1 MAPLGWRSPRR
12 TQSSLYFEIRKD
24 PQVTSH
30 QGTVKGLGPF
40 WRQTARGARDR
51 KCHPARAN
59 RRRAAPRMRAR
70 LSAAA
75 KGYLQGKQP
84 PPPPTPCH
92 FPLTPDPSSRTPPQH
107 LPPTDII
114 GQRDG
119 PGSQRGHPGRGGAG
133 RHLGNCSRDRGGR
146 GSPGFSRGNQRGGA
160 ASRGGAYHLGPGVGE
175 GGTYHRDRGHTMCR
189 QMERSGSCTGAAHA
203 RDRRTPPY
211 GAVGSSKLR
220 CLLGALLERF
230 IHSFFLACW
239 G

>member
-1 MAPLGWRSPRR
+1 MAPNGQGCARPEVPPCPR
-12 TQSSLYFEIRKD
+12 
-24 PQVTSH
+24 
-30 QGTVKGLGPF
+30 
-40 WRQTARGARDR
+40 
-51 KCHPARAN
+51 
-59 RRRAAPRMRAR
+59 
-70 LSAAA
+70 
-75 KGYLQGKQP
+75 QP
-84 PPPPTPCH
+84 PPSRPAHARPSVSGSQGLPTGEATPPHPQRRATS
-92 FPLTPDPSSRTPPQH
+92 PSPPIRVHGPPPQH

-189 QMERSGSCTGAAHA
+189 QMERSGLCTGAAHA

-220 CLLGALLERF
+220 CLLGASLERF